1 MGAFLE
7 SFLGGGTGVTGVTGP
22 SRAVSP
28 KGDSLRCGYGTR
40 KLSVMSIDFDV
51 EKLIGKLD
59 IIQKTQVPFAA
70 NQALKRFGHLF
81 KTQLLPAKFNDEFNA
96 PDGFGKPVPRT
107 LNAARYDADGM
118 TLRLSIKSDSDK
130 GLSPGEYLRSA
141 LYGGEATNT
150 SIHSAIQ
157 KITGLYPVPAYGNLR
172 ALGALTQGADIKPSY
187 ASRVITGLERNFV
200 RKQQPASGERF
211 VASLTP
217 RGGLKGR
224 AVYRIKSNSISTV
237 FNLFDNKTVLRPVFD
252 YEQFV
257 KKQAEERLP
266 SLLALQLQRAMASR

>member
-1 MGAFLE
+1 MAIE
-7 SFLGGGTGVTGVTGP
+7 
-22 SRAVSP
+22 
-28 KGDSLRCGYGTR
+28 
-40 KLSVMSIDFDV
+40 FDV

-70 NQALKRFGHLF
+70 NQALKQFGYLF
-81 KTQLLPAKFNDEFNA
+81 KTQLLPNKFNDEFTA

-107 LNAARYDADGM
+107 LSAALYEADGM
-118 TLRLSIKSDSDK
+118 TLKLSIKKGSGK
-130 GLSPGEYLRSA
+130 GLSAAEYLRSA

-150 SIHSAIQ
+150 SLHSAIQ
-157 KITGLYPVPAYGNLR
+157 KITGLYPVPAYGNLK
-172 ALGALTQGADIKPSY
+172 ALGALTQGADIKGSY

-224 AVYRIKSNSISTV
+224 AVYRIKGNSISTV
-237 FNLFDNKTVLRPVFD
+237 FNLFDNKTILKPVFD
-252 YEQFV
+252 YEKFV
-257 KKQAEERLP
+257 KTEAERRLP

>member
-1 MGAFLE
+1 MAIE
-7 SFLGGGTGVTGVTGP
+7 
-22 SRAVSP
+22 
-28 KGDSLRCGYGTR
+28 
-40 KLSVMSIDFDV
+40 FDV

-59 IIQKTQVPFAA
+59 IVEKSQIPFAA

-81 KTQLLPAKFNDEFNA
+81 KTQLLPAKFNDEFTA

-107 LNAARYDADGM
+107 LNAALYEADEM
-118 TLRLSIKSDSDK
+118 TLKLSIKKDSGK

-141 LYGGEATNT
+141 LYGGDATNT

-157 KITGLYPVPAYGNLR
+157 KITGMYPVPAYGNLR

-187 ASRVITGLERNFV
+187 AAKVITGLERNFV

-211 VASLTP
+211 VAVSGVQGPQP
-217 RGGLKGR
+217 RGFSKGGLGGNGR
-224 AVYRIKSNSISTV
+224 NAVYRIKGNNISTV
-237 FNLFDNKTVLRPVFD
+237 FNLFSQKTTLSPVFN

-257 KKQAEERLP
+257 RKEAETRLP
-266 SLLALQLQRAMASR
+266 SLLSLSLQRAMASR

>member
-1 MGAFLE
+1 MAIE
-7 SFLGGGTGVTGVTGP
+7 
-22 SRAVSP
+22 
-28 KGDSLRCGYGTR
+28 
-40 KLSVMSIDFDV
+40 FDV

-70 NQALKRFGHLF
+70 NQALKQFGYLF
-81 KTQLLPAKFNDEFNA
+81 KTQLLPNKFNDEFTA

-107 LNAARYDADGM
+107 LNAALYEADGM
-118 TLRLSIKSDSDK
+118 TLKLSIKKDSGK
-130 GLSPGEYLRSA
+130 GLSAAEYLRSA

-150 SIHSAIQ
+150 SLHSAIQ
-157 KITGLYPVPAYGNLR
+157 KITGLYPVPAYGNLK
-172 ALGALTQGADIKPSY
+172 ALGALTQGADIKGSY

-217 RGGLKGR
+217 RGALKGK
-224 AVYRIKSNSISTV
+224 AVYRIKGNSISTV
-237 FNLFDNKTVLRPVFD
+237 FNLFDNKTILKPVFD
-252 YEQFV
+252 YEKFV
-257 KKQAEERLP
+257 KTEAERRLP